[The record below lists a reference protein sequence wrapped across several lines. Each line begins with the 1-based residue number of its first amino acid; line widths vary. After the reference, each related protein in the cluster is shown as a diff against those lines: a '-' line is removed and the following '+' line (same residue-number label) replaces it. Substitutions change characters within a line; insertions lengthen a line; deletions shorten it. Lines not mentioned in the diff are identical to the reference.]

1 MKVAV
6 IAANG
11 KTGRL
16 IVEEAVAKG
25 FDVTAIVRHEN
36 KTVAQYS
43 LQKDLF
49 ELTQEDLAGFDAVVD
64 AFGVWDPDKM
74 DQHQTSIEHLVAIL
88 AGTPT
93 KLYVVGGAGSLYV
106 DDALTTQLADT
117 PDFPDAYKPV
127 AINMGKGLAVLRQAK
142 DVHWIYVS
150 PAADFQADGE
160 KTGNYAVA
168 GEQFTTNAAGESYIS
183 YADYAAALVEE
194 LAHPTVDQA
203 RISVYTK

>member
-16 IVEEAVAKG
+16 VVEEAVAKG

-36 KTVAQYS
+36 KTVAQHS

-88 AGTPT
+88 VGTQT

-127 AINMGKGLAVLRQAK
+127 AINMGKGLAVLRQTK

-183 YADYAAALVEE
+183 YADYATALVEE